1 MISYEFLY
9 DKQFYLKYI
18 DKKYNKNINLSYVEY
33 NEAYVLPNDGKRHC
47 GVVDSNL
54 NFISSTELY
63 PGFLEGGY
71 NFNNKKITY
80 EDITVIYLGAFLDV
94 WGHWLTDNIKR
105 LWFLKSKIYFEKF
118 KNCKLV
124 YVSYNENFAFSDNVK
139 QLFNLIGIDTS
150 ELIRIDKITKFKK
163 IIIPDEC
170 LFCNQEE
177 IQIDEK
183 ERYYTKEYVDI
194 IDSINNNYSKNTED
208 NLKSINVYDKL
219 YLSYSKIGAKKQ
231 IGEQKLEK
239 FFYEQ
244 GYKTIYLEEYSFI
257 EQLKLIKQAK
267 WIATTI
273 GSCSHNIVFA
283 NDNTNI
289 VLIPRAAYIG
299 GYQLAINDI
308 VDSKMHIY
316 FIDSTLSALVREKH
330 VAEGPFY
337 YLISNELA
345 RFYNQNTK
353 QRQSFDYILYELLA
367 SSSHN
372 INLDN
377 KYCKY
382 YEKQC
387 KLNKIF
393 IIKKS
398 KKLKRIFR
406 ALTYL
411 LNRVRSQRI

>member
-1 MISYEFLY
+1 M
-9 DKQFYLKYI
+9 
-18 DKKYNKNINLSYVEY
+18 
-33 NEAYVLPNDGKRHC
+33 
-47 GVVDSNL
+47 
-54 NFISSTELY
+54 
-63 PGFLEGGY
+63 
-71 NFNNKKITY
+71 
-80 EDITVIYLGAFLDV
+80 IYLGAFLDV

-118 KNCKLV
+118 KSCKLV

-150 ELIRIDKITKFKK
+150 ELIKIDKITKFKK

-170 LFCNQEE
+170 FFCNQEE

-183 ERYYTKEYVDI
+183 ERYYTKEYIDI
-194 IDSINNNYSKNTED
+194 IDSINNNYSKNIED

-231 IGEQKLEK
+231 IGEQRLEK

-244 GYKTIYLEEYSFI
+244 GYKTIYLEEYSFS

-267 WIATTI
+267 WIVTTI

-353 QRQSFDYILYELLA
+353 HRQSFDYILYELLA

-372 INLDN
+372 INLDS

-393 IIKKS
+393 IIKKN

-411 LNRVRSQRI
+411 LNRVRSQGI